1 MNELEKRYNQKL
13 EILNGMKEMFYKDK
27 RSFKKYL
34 QEQSLNQQAK
44 LFAFFAV
51 NDKEFYE
58 EVNKYTGGIQIGGI
72 A

>member
-34 QEQSLNQQAK
+34 QEQSLNHQAK
-44 LFAFFAV
+44 LFAFLQV

-72 A
+72 V